1 MSIRLMG
8 IAIMLAIFLCAPAV
22 SAFDEKGPNHRSM
35 ISENWGQS
43 FRAAREAQIVNP
55 DAGKVAGPVEGF
67 NGKAAEKTMEAYYE
81 SFSKE
86 TQREAYTM
94 DSFTMGMGK

>member
-1 MSIRLMG
+1 MG

-22 SAFDEKGPNHRSM
+22 SAFDDKESI
-35 ISENWGQS
+35 ISENWGKS
-43 FRAAREAQIVNP
+43 FQAAREAQIVNP

-86 TQREAYTM
+86 SKREGYTM
-94 DSFTMGMGK
+94 DSFTMGMGSN